1 MGMYDLILK
10 KRNGGELSKSEIE
23 YMIREYTGGKIPDY
37 QMSAMMMAV
46 YFRGMNKRETADLT
60 LAMAASGDMLDLS
73 GIPGIKVDKHSTGG
87 VGDKTSLAL
96 GPMVAACGIPV
107 AKMSGRGLGHTGG
120 TIDKLES
127 FPGFRTEL
135 TEEQFQRQV
144 RETGIAI
151 MGQTADLAPADKK
164 LYALRDVTAT
174 VDNLSLIASSIMSK
188 KLAAGADAIVL
199 DVKTG
204 SGAFMKEEKDSRA
217 LAEAMVAI
225 GRQAGRKMAA
235 VISDMDQPL
244 GKAVG
249 NILEVHEAIETLRGQ
264 GPEDFTELCLTLGS
278 QMLICGG
285 RADTAGEARDMLQ
298 EAVQSGRAMKKLAD
312 LVEAQ
317 GGSRESVW
325 HPETLKK
332 APLQIEISAPDSGYI
347 RHIACDE
354 VGMCSL
360 MLGGG
365 REKKEDTIDL
375 TVGLE
380 LRRKAGDYVKCGECL
395 AVMHAGDQKRA
406 AAAQERFLKAIEIGP
421 EKPARRPLIVDIIR

>member
-1 MGMYDLILK
+1 
-10 KRNGGELSKSEIE
+10 
-23 YMIREYTGGKIPDY
+23 
-37 QMSAMMMAV
+37 
-46 YFRGMNKRETADLT
+46 
-60 LAMAASGDMLDLS
+60 
-73 GIPGIKVDKHSTGG
+73 
-87 VGDKTSLAL
+87 
-96 GPMVAACGIPV
+96 
-107 AKMSGRGLGHTGG
+107 
-120 TIDKLES
+120 
-127 FPGFRTEL
+127 
-135 TEEQFQRQV
+135 
-144 RETGIAI
+144 
-151 MGQTADLAPADKK
+151 
-164 LYALRDVTAT
+164 
-174 VDNLSLIASSIMSK
+174 
-188 KLAAGADAIVL
+188 
-199 DVKTG
+199 
-204 SGAFMKEEKDSRA
+204 
-217 LAEAMVAI
+217 
-225 GRQAGRKMAA
+225 
-235 VISDMDQPL
+235 MDQPL

-249 NILEVHEAIETLRGQ
+249 NILEVHEAIDTLRGQ

-380 LRRKAGDYVKCGECL
+380 LRRKAGDYVKIRISI